1 MDTDDPIRRRITTT
15 LAVVIISAFVPAFIM
30 DMFNESYDIPP
41 VVTSS
46 MVLLSGWAFVDTTI
60 RAIKKSAS
68 DEENMPSEP

>member
-1 MDTDDPIRRRITTT
+1 
-15 LAVVIISAFVPAFIM
+15 M

-68 DEENMPSEP
+68 DEENMPREP